1 MIYFMFA
8 EALIIGTAL
17 LALLVLL
24 EATRRV
30 VLRNLSELKRGNDL
44 LAIDRHRPD
53 TVEEVARVSRAQ
65 ADQYALWLEH
75 EGKIAN
81 LTLAVAEGIAHVKRA
96 EKRVQGIIQGAR
108 KSLEERGLEHPGL
121 EAEAQ
126 ELLDLDGDPSE
137 VSPLRVM
144 PAEVGED
151 EEEHRVIETGIPGYS
166 YPEED
171 AG

>member
-17 LALLVLL
+17 LALGVLL

-30 VLRNLSELKRGNDL
+30 VLRNMAELKRGNEL
-44 LAIDRHRPD
+44 LAIDRQRPD
-53 TVEEVARVSRAQ
+53 TVEEVARVSRGLS
-65 ADQYALWLEH
+65 DQYAMLLELD
-75 EGKIAN
+75 GKVAT
-81 LTLAVAEGIAHVKRA
+81 LTLAVAEGISHVKRA

-137 VSPLRVM
+137 VSPLRIM
-144 PAEVGED
+144 PSEMGAA
-151 EEEHRVIETGIPGYS
+151 EEEPPVETGIPGY
-166 YPEED
+166 
-171 AG
+171 AGS